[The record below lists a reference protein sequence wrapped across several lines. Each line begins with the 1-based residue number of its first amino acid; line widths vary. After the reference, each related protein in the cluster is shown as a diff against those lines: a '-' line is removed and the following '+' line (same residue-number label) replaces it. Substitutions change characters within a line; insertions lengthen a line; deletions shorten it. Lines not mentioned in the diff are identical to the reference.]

1 MVSLFND
8 DCLNIMPQ
16 IEDKSID
23 LILCDLPYGV
33 LNKNNDG
40 AKWDNVIPFD
50 KLWEQYERIIKDNG
64 AIVLFASGMFT
75 ADLMTSNRDLWRY
88 NLIWKKGDRTSGF
101 LNANRMPLRNHE
113 DICVFYKNLPKY
125 NPQMEK
131 VGWHKR
137 NHGKGDL
144 SKFTSNNCY
153 GDMVQVPTVMSDEKY
168 PKSVINIQPEHED
181 FYHPTQKPVELMKWL
196 INTYTDKDDLVL
208 DNCMGSGSTGVACR
222 ILKRNF
228 IGIEAD
234 AKYFKIAQD
243 RINDGY
249 SDINVRTK
257 LEDVVDKKKQAKL
270 F

>member
-33 LNKNNDG
+33 LNKNNEG

-75 ADLMTSNRDLWRY
+75 ADLMISNRNLWRY
-88 NLIWKKGDRTSGF
+88 NLIWKKGDRTTGF

-125 NPQMEK
+125 NPQMEF
-131 VGWHKR
+131 VGWNKI
-137 NHGKGDL
+137 NHEKGNML
-144 SKFTSNNCY
+144 NQTSNNCY
-153 GDMVQVPTVMSDEKY
+153 GNFEDVETKKSPYKY
-168 PKSVINIQPEHED
+168 PKSILTFEPEHDE

-196 INTYTDKDDLVL
+196 INTYTDKGDLVL
-208 DNCMGSGSTGVACR
+208 DNCMGSGTTGVACR

-234 AKYFKIAQD
+234 EKYFRIAQD
-243 RINDGY
+243 RINNGY
-249 SDINVRTK
+249 SDINVRTNI
-257 LEDVVDKKKQAKL
+257 EEHIDKKKQTKL

>member
-1 MVSLFND
+1 MVDLYND

-33 LNKNNDG
+33 LNKNNEG

-75 ADLMTSNRDLWRY
+75 ADLMISNKKLWRY
-88 NLIWKKGDRTSGF
+88 NLIWKKGNRVSGF
-101 LNANRMPLRNHE
+101 LNANRMPLRNYE

-125 NPQMEK
+125 NPQMEF
-131 VGWHKR
+131 VGLNKS
-137 NHGKGDL
+137 NHSKGYML
-144 SKFTSNNCY
+144 NGTNNNCY
-153 GDMVQVPTVMSDEKY
+153 GEFSDVESTKSEYKY
-168 PKSVINIQPEHED
+168 PKAIIDIEPEHD
-181 FYHPTQKPVELMKWL
+181 SFYHPTQKPVKLLKWL
-196 INTYTDKDDLVL
+196 INTYTDKEDLVL

-234 AKYFKIAQD
+234 EKYFRIAQD
-243 RINDGY
+243 RIENGY
-249 SDINVRTK
+249 SDIKSTTK
-257 LEDVVDKKKQAKL
+257 KESIVDKKKQTKL

>member
-1 MVSLFND
+1 MVELYND
-8 DCLNIMPQ
+8 DCLNVLPKI
-16 IEDKSID
+16 DTKSID
-23 LILCDLPYGV
+23 MILCDLPYGV

-50 KLWEQYERIIKDNG
+50 KLWLQYERIIKDNG

-75 ADLMTSNRDLWRY
+75 ADLMTSNRNLWRY
-88 NLIWKKGDRTSGF
+88 NLIWKKGDRATGF

-125 NPQMEK
+125 NPQMEY
-131 VGWHKR
+131 VGWQKR

-144 SKFTSNNCY
+144 SKFMSNNCY
-153 GDMVQVPTVMSDEKY
+153 GDMKQVQSVMSDSKY
-168 PKSVINIQPEHED
+168 PKSVLNFAPEHD
-181 FYHPTQKPVELMKWL
+181 SFYHPTQKPVDLLKWL
-196 INTYTDKDDLVL
+196 INTYTDENDLVL

-234 AKYFKIAQD
+234 DKYFQIATD
-243 RINDGY
+243 RINNGY
-249 SDINVRTK
+249 SDINVRTNMEEIK
-257 LEDVVDKKKQAKL
+257 EKKKQTKL